1 MVRGLGMNPALRF
14 WARSSRR
21 KKALMVG
28 FGVLVVAVLA
38 GFLGAEGEAS
48 QPNRNGVHIVASRSW
63 CSATGIDD
71 ARSGTGHVT
80 FFLALAN
87 GGERPRTVSATPV
100 RYDDDGRR
108 SLLRAVRFTV
118 GRERT
123 SLRRTPSF
131 AYKAYEHNVVGCSV
145 ELGGN
150 ETAIEV
156 R

>member
-1 MVRGLGMNPALRF
+1 MNPALRF

-21 KKALMVG
+21 KKALIVG

-38 GFLGAEGEAS
+38 GFLGAEGGAS
-48 QPNRNGVHIVASRSW
+48 ERNRNGVHVAASASW

-71 ARSGTGHVT
+71 ARRGTGHVT
-80 FFLALAN
+80 FFLAIAN
-87 GGERPRTVSATPV
+87 GGERPRTVSITPV

-108 SLLRAVRFTV
+108 SLLRAVRLKV
-118 GRERT
+118 GAKRT

-131 AYKAYEHNVVGCSV
+131 TYKAYEHNVVGCSV
-145 ELGGN
+145 KLGGS
-150 ETAIEV
+150 ETAIDV